1 MSELSNNNV
10 LSYPTMIRQRAD
22 KIQAKEIAYAED
34 VNAEFDHIVDVYNRL
49 VSLLTGEWGD
59 GTGRIYDLVDNAV
72 SLANEALAKAND
84 CVQKSGDTMTGHL
97 NISLVP
103 TSDYNV
109 VNKKYVDD
117 TIDAELADPI
127 NRIGEL
133 ENFRDNL
140 NASQVK
146 LENANFSSTNVNDGM
161 NELFI
166 SVSNGKKT
174 VADAITGKGVAT
186 SGDAS
191 FKQMADNINAILT
204 FNEGTAGGTA
214 TAQDIMYGKTAYARG
229 SLIVGSFIPFD
240 TMDATATAADIR
252 AGKSAY
258 VKGQKIY
265 GNLIYTGEIDH
276 EPNPDNP
283 YPEKAE
289 VELIYEDKDGG
300 MKFGF
305 IQNISSD
312 VSAISSDRRI
322 MVTIDNTEKKLK
334 TYKKSVNGTYLQEI
348 NQEGILITPEY
359 TFSELGIPE
368 NVSID
373 TVSIGKMNTYE
384 NESGYET
391 RIALVSNDASHTIYI
406 FRLSTYDGVIETE
419 NETFI
424 AGVEGAT
431 ASFVRYN
438 KWIITPE
445 DSGSNSEVV
454 WSPYS
459 YKFAYFNTIYELKDT
474 TMGTTENYDDA
485 YEVLD
490 TLTGEGSSRGFKDND
505 IKFLN
510 NDRVV
515 CYKYTVNTIYYIYI
529 NVYDEYF
536 TLLKHTQATLIL
548 SPDCLY
554 GINGNGEMCA
564 VTINYTNGNL
574 SYQVIKSET
583 GIGSGLHSIKGY
595 ITSSNN
601 YLILF
606 GPFSQV
612 YIYAIDFQNST
623 CELSNEYDVDE
634 IITLQKVKYLYDL
647 NSSSLVVGSYNK
659 LYLIEP
665 IVNEKNLVGVRYNG
679 ETYYS
684 NLYKTGKL
692 TATQEDVRAGKT
704 FIGYNGYP
712 ETGTMGGVT
721 ND

>member
-1 MSELSNNNV
+1 MAKVSEEISKAKAGSQGRTDANLANDSNNLGGIPAEEYATKKYV
-10 LSYPTMIRQRAD
+10 QDYHDTKESAQKSYIDQQDQAMLN
-22 KIQAKEIAYAED
+22 QAKEYANSQIRNQDFSSFAKVTDLQALDKKLSEDIEEGLATQKSYTDQKTQAIVND
-34 VNAEFDHIVDVYNRL
+34 VNANFQDVENSISTL
-49 VSLLTGEWGD
+49 N
-59 GTGRIYDLVDNAV
+59 GT
-72 SLANEALAKAND
+72 
-84 CVQKSGDTMTGHL
+84 
-97 NISLVP
+97 
-103 TSDYNV
+103 
-109 VNKKYVDD
+109 VN
-117 TIDAELADPI
+117 
-127 NRIGEL
+127 
-133 ENFRDNL
+133 NL
-140 NASQVK
+140 
-146 LENANFSSTNVNDGM
+146 FT
-161 NELFI
+161 
-166 SVSNGKKT
+166 SVSNGKAQ
-174 VADAITGKGVAT
+174 VAEAITDKGVAT
-186 SGDAS
+186 SANDSFSTMAS
-191 FKQMADNINAILT
+191 NIRAIQT
-204 FNEGTAGGTA
+204 GGSGTDPNYVNT
-214 TAQDIMYGKTAYARG
+214 
-229 SLIVGSFIPFD
+229 S
-240 TMDATATAADIR
+240 DATATASDILN
-252 AGKSAY
+252 GKTAY

-265 GNLIYTGEIDH
+265 GNLIYTGGIDY

-289 VELIYEDKDGG
+289 VELIYEDKEGG

-334 TYKKSVNGTYLQEI
+334 TYKKSGNGTYLQEI
-348 NQEGILITPEY
+348 NQEGTLITPEY

-391 RIALVSNDASHTIYI
+391 RIALVSNDSSHTIYI

-490 TLTGEGSSRGFKDND
+490 TLTGEGSFNGFKDND

-510 NDRVV
+510 NDRVI
-515 CYKYTVNTIYYIYI
+515 CYKYTLNTAHFVYI

-583 GIGSGLHSIKGY
+583 GIGSGLYSIKGY
-595 ITSSNN
+595 ITSANN

-634 IITLQKVKYLYDL
+634 IIALQKVKYLYDL

-665 IVNEKNLVGVRYNG
+665 IVNEKNLVGVKYNG

-684 NLYKTGKL
+684 SLYKTGKL
-692 TATQEDVRAGKT
+692 TAKQEDVRAGKT

-712 ETGTMGGVT
+712 ETGTMQVT
-721 ND
+721 EVTEQ